1 MLVVLAGFLL
11 IVMLIGGLQSC
22 SALVGAAGGGVAASS
37 YQSEDAD
44 ILAAEAAY
52 CALEAE
58 LQEYLDT
65 YERTHDY
72 DEYHYDL
79 DEIKHDPYVLAS
91 ILSALHDG
99 AWTASEV

>member
-1 MLVVLAGFLL
+1 MLPTIGKGVLVVLAGFLL

-37 YQSEDAD
+37 YRSEDAD

-58 LQEYLDT
+58 LQEFSTPTNVPTITRIPL
-65 YERTHDY
+65 
-72 DEYHYDL
+72 
-79 DEIKHDPYVLAS
+79 
-91 ILSALHDG
+91 
-99 AWTASEV
+99 